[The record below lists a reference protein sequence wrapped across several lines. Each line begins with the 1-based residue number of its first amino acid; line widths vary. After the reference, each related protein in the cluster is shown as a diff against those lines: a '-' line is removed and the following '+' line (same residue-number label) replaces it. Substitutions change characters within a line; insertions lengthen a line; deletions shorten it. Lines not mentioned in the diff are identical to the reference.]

1 MCVCE
6 IACVCV
12 FFFSNILFL
21 SVTFVIISYYIMLL
35 LCRCNVGDICLKIRF
50 RDVYEIRS
58 GMCRGR
64 NGYIFGMRHIEHKR
78 GVGVEEDIFR
88 GEGAYLD
95 REDIRESRGDIY
107 RAWKGT
113 PERDFMEKS
122 EGGV

>member
-1 MCVCE
+1 MRVC
-6 IACVCV
+6 
-12 FFFSNILFL
+12 FFFKHFVFVRDVCYYIIL
-21 SVTFVIISYYIMLL
+21 YYIMLL

-107 RAWKGT
+107 RAWKRT

-122 EGGV
+122 ERGV